1 MKTEHTTYS
10 CEKCG
15 KKLKAYQNSI
25 DIVTSLREDGYWS
38 RLHVKIEHIHG
49 VHNDAT
55 TEAADLCKLC
65 TIQLLTDA
73 LKRIRKGERATAGV
87 EGIEEGKWS

>member
-1 MKTEHTTYS
+1 MKTQHTTYA
-10 CEKCG
+10 CEKCS
-15 KKLKAYQNSI
+15 KKLKSNQNAI
-25 DIVTSLREDGYWS
+25 NIRTSLSENGYWS

-55 TEAADLCKLC
+55 TEPADLCKAC

-73 LKRIRKGERATAGV
+73 LKRIRNGERATAGT
-87 EGIEEGKWS
+87 EGIEEGKWA